1 MKEIWKDIPSYEGKY
16 QASNSGKI
24 RSLDRVIFNKG
35 CNGRQQEDIDGH
47 LNNSYG
53 LESTPND
60 TRRAIQ
66 EENH

>member
-35 CNGRQQEDIDGH
+35 CNGRQRLVYDFGGD
-47 LNNSYG
+47 
-53 LESTPND
+53 
-60 TRRAIQ
+60 
-66 EENH
+66 